1 MYKFVF
7 FYHSTKSI
15 AFRGYFEYNN
25 EKWGKVGK
33 SGEPNLIF
41 GESVGETMLTGQY
54 AHTLDPKG
62 RVNFPARL
70 REELGETFIITRG
83 LDNCLFVYSQEEW
96 KLLADKLHA
105 LPVSKSAPLNRFF
118 FAGAAE
124 VEPDKQG
131 RVLLPA
137 HLREFAGLEKDVTIA
152 GVSNRAE
159 IWDTERWEKNNQ
171 LLTAEAIAGA
181 MDELGF

>member
-1 MYKFVF
+1 
-7 FYHSTKSI
+7 
-15 AFRGYFEYNN
+15 
-25 EKWGKVGK
+25 
-33 SGEPNLIF
+33 
-41 GESVGETMLTGQY
+41 MLTGQY
-54 AHTLDPKG
+54 AHNLDNKG

-70 REELGETFIITRG
+70 REELGERFIITRG
-83 LDNCLFVYSQEEW
+83 LDNCLFVYSVQEW
-96 KLLADKLHA
+96 QILADKLHQ
-105 LPVSKSAPLNRFF
+105 LPVSKSAPLSRFF

-137 HLREFAGLEKDVTIA
+137 HLREYAGLDKDIIIA

-159 IWDTERWEKNNQ
+159 IWDSVRWEENNRI
-171 LLTAEAIAGA
+171 LTSESIAQA